1 MRSASLIFR
10 KDLRVL
16 RRSPLLLGVLLAYP
30 LVIAGLVG
38 LVAGY
43 ASSKPRVALVDLDR
57 LPPTVVVGGKSFDVQ
72 QTIDQVSRNV
82 RLVRLSQAEA
92 ERELANGEVVAVL
105 TVPRGFVADLV
116 GMVRSPVLT
125 VELAP
130 GGLRPRL
137 EQQVQALVY
146 SLNRQLQQAYIG
158 TNVQYVRLI
167 LHGGTGSFLGRE
179 FQLLGL
185 DGAQRELA
193 ELPPDP
199 RVEKLRDF
207 VGDARL
213 ALGQTDDALRATAN
227 PIQLERVNDKGRS
240 WLLGAQ
246 VQAYALAVTLTF
258 LALVLAAGAL
268 AAERDENVIGRLAR
282 GLVRGR
288 ELIAAKV
295 ALAAVVGGGLGLTVA
310 LVFGAIVEAGGVEGG
325 EPWDRLPLVA
335 AGLLLAGGAVGA
347 VGALVGALAREA
359 RAASLVAV
367 LVVLP
372 VVFLGLVPREIVP
385 AAGWVSDALPFA
397 HAVRFFSAALYD
409 VSPWSAVVK
418 EALWLVGLGGAFAL
432 LARASLGRLTG

>member
-1 MRSASLIFR
+1 MRRTLLILR

-16 RRSPLLLGVLLAYP
+16 RRSPLLLGVLIAYP

-43 ASSKPRVALVDLDR
+43 ASSKPRVALVDLDQ
-57 LPPTVVVGGKSFDVQ
+57 LPRTVVVGGKSFDVQ
-72 QTIDQVSRNV
+72 RTIDQVSRNV
-82 RLVRLSQAEA
+82 RLVRLSQSEA
-92 ERELANGEVVAVL
+92 ERELANGKVVAVL
-105 TVPRGFVADLV
+105 TVPRGFVSDLV

-146 SLNRQLQQAYIG
+146 SLNRQLQRAYIG
-158 TNVQYVRLI
+158 TNIKYVRLI
-167 LHGGTGSFLGRE
+167 LHGGTGSFLGRD
-179 FQLLGL
+179 FHLLGL
-185 DGAQRELA
+185 DGAQRELSQ
-193 ELPPDP
+193 LPPDP
-199 RVEKLRDF
+199 RVDRLRDF

-213 ALGQTDDALRATAN
+213 ALAQTDDALRATAN
-227 PIQLERVNDKGRS
+227 PIELKRVNDKGRS

-282 GLVRGR
+282 GLVRRR
-288 ELIAAKV
+288 ELVAAKV
-295 ALAAVVGGGLGLTVA
+295 ALAAFVGGALGLTVA
-310 LVFGAIVEAGGVEGG
+310 LVFGAIVEIGGVQGG
-325 EPWDRLPLVA
+325 EPWERLPLVA
-335 AGLLLAGGAVGA
+335 VGLVLAGGAVGA

-372 VVFLGLVPREIVP
+372 VVFLGMVPREIVP

-409 VSPWSAVVK
+409 VSPWHAVLR
-418 EALWLVGLGGAFAL
+418 EAIWLAALGLGFSVLARVGL
-432 LARASLGRLTG
+432 RRLVS

>member
-1 MRSASLIFR
+1 
-10 KDLRVL
+10 
-16 RRSPLLLGVLLAYP
+16 
-30 LVIAGLVG
+30 
-38 LVAGY
+38 
-43 ASSKPRVALVDLDR
+43 VALVDLDN
-57 LPPTVVVGGKSFDVQ
+57 LPPTLVVGGKTFDVQ
-72 QTIDQVSRNV
+72 RTIDQVSRNV
-82 RLVRLSQAEA
+82 RLVPLSQAEA

-125 VELAP
+125 VELSP

-146 SLNRQLQQAYIG
+146 SLNRQLQRAYIG
-158 TNVQYVRLI
+158 TNIQYVRLI
-167 LHGGTGSFLGRE
+167 LHGGTGSFLGRN

-185 DGAQRELA
+185 DGAQRELS

-199 RVEKLRDF
+199 RVERLRDF

-213 ALGQTDDALRATAN
+213 ALAQTDDALRATAN
-227 PIQLERVNDKGRS
+227 PIELERVNDKGRS

-397 HAVRFFSAALYD
+397 HAARFFSAALYD
-409 VSPWSAVVK
+409 VSPWNAVAR

-432 LARASLGRLTG
+432 LARVSLRRLTN